1 VLSPKFQKYES
12 GATPPL
18 DVFVNTVVAPIQAVV
33 GRAEK
38 LAVGTCE
45 KEKQLINRKGRVNL
59 NMLII

>member
-1 VLSPKFQKYES
+1 MRRQVRHV
-12 GATPPL
+12 PPF
-18 DVFVNTVVAPIQAVV
+18 DVFVNTVGAPIQAVV